1 MRDLSLTTRSE
12 GTREPRPV
20 ADPVQFTLAQI
31 KAHFD
36 ESLASIQSQFDVA
49 EDLKTNGKTD
59 ECKDIWRSQIVFL
72 EGILD
77 FYLHQISKYA
87 LYQMFLERWTKSK
100 DYEDLQIS
108 IREVE
113 VALKSI
119 ENSETADESKKW
131 FYEYLNNKFYYNS
144 LVPLKYFQRQ
154 IKLLDM
160 DFSDIMKTAFSTKND
175 GERFMKNFSSRR
187 NDIAHRFDRSLSS
200 AEKNDISREY
210 VEECISGVRSIVYAI
225 HNKAEEKD
233 RTSL

>member
-1 MRDLSLTTRSE
+1 MRDFSLTPRSE

-36 ESLASIQSQFDVA
+36 ESLASIQSQFAVA

-77 FYLHQISKYA
+77 FYIHEMSKYA
-87 LYQMFLERWTKSK
+87 VYQMFLGRWSKSQK
-100 DYEDLQIS
+100 YENLQIKMS
-108 IREVE
+108 DV
-113 VALKSI
+113 
-119 ENSETADESKKW
+119 ETALNSPESKIW
-131 FYEYLNNKFYYNS
+131 FFKFLNERFSRDVFLSVESMKDQLNLLS
-144 LVPLKYFQRQ
+144 LNFCDV
-154 IKLLDM
+154 
-160 DFSDIMKTAFSTKND
+160 MKTAFSAND
-175 GERFMKNFSSRR
+175 ENAGKKFIRELFERR
-187 NDIAHRFDRSLSS
+187 NAIAHQVDRSHTT

-210 VEECISGVRSIVYAI
+210 VEECISGLRSIVYAI

>member
-1 MRDLSLTTRSE
+1 MRDFSLTPRSE

-49 EDLKTNGKTD
+49 EDLKINGKTD

-77 FYLHQISKYA
+77 FYIHEMSKYA
-87 LYQMFLERWTKSK
+87 VYQMFLGRWSKSQK
-100 DYEDLQIS
+100 YENLQIKMS
-108 IREVE
+108 DV
-113 VALKSI
+113 
-119 ENSETADESKKW
+119 ETALNSPESKIW
-131 FYEYLNNKFYYNS
+131 FFKFLNERFSRDVFLSVESMKDQLNLLS
-144 LVPLKYFQRQ
+144 LNFCDV
-154 IKLLDM
+154 
-160 DFSDIMKTAFSTKND
+160 MKTAFSAND
-175 GERFMKNFSSRR
+175 ENAGKKFIRELFERR
-187 NDIAHRFDRSLSS
+187 NAIAHQVDRSLSS